1 MPSPKQNAISS
12 LLEVLYGA
20 VLDPARWDE
29 FTKTLAVATES
40 TQVAIFYAE
49 PDAAPST
56 SAIRSAYGFSG
67 QEKAVYT
74 EHFFATD
81 IWLQKFREQ
90 PRAGAVVSY
99 DLCPPEQLV
108 ETEFYNDYLRLFDKF
123 HQCGCTLGGNNY
135 LTLIRPRG
143 AAKYQASE
151 LALVNHVYPHLL
163 NAAKLQGER
172 SLLRAVVEANNR
184 LTGETQM
191 ATLLVDGR
199 RRVIYSNPAA
209 ATLLNQ
215 EPALRISGTTLQA
228 RDSAA
233 NATVHALIDEAV
245 KTGTGAGGTVAV
257 PRAGKLPLC
266 LRVIPLP
273 AILGILPAGAALVVV
288 TDPATPLQT
297 PASVLQRMFSLTG
310 AEERLARLL
319 AQGVSISEAIEILGV
334 SRNTVKAQAKAIYSK
349 TGVRSQAQL
358 VALAA
363 RLALG

>member
-49 PDAAPST
+49 PDAAVSV
-56 SAIRSAYGFSG
+56 SAISSAYGCSD

-81 IWLQKFREQ
+81 VWLQKFRQ
-90 PRAGAVVSY
+90 NPRMGAVVSQ
-99 DLCPPEQLV
+99 DLYPPEELV
-108 ETEFYNDYLRLFDKF
+108 KTEFYNDYLRLFEKF

-143 AAKYQASE
+143 APKYQPRE

-172 SLLRAVVEANNR
+172 SVLRAVVEANNH
-184 LTGETQM
+184 LTGETRM
-191 ATLLVDGR
+191 AALLVDGR
-199 RRVIYSNPAA
+199 GRVIYSNPAA
-209 ATLLNQ
+209 TAMLNK
-215 EPALRISGTTLQA
+215 EPALRISGKTLQA

-233 NATVHALIDEAV
+233 NAAAHALIEEAV
-245 KTGTGAGGTVAV
+245 KNGTGAGGTVAV

-273 AILGILPAGAALVVV
+273 AILGILPGGAALVVMA
-288 TDPATPLQT
+288 DPARPLQT
-297 PASVLQRMFSLTG
+297 PAAVLERMFSLTR
-310 AEERLARLL
+310 AEARLAKFL
-319 AQGVSISEAIEILGV
+319 AQGLSISEAVEMLGV